1 MKVMEIRDH
10 SSAAPKKSKVRKII
24 AVGLGLT
31 LSFCVGAYI
40 GHTASQEVRAVE
52 RQQQVHYVEEGETL
66 WDIAGSV
73 ASEQDDIRRII
84 WEIQKNNGIGGN
96 DKLQPGQ
103 RLIIKF

>member
-10 SSAAPKKSKVRKII
+10 HSAAPKKSKDRRII
-24 AVGLGLT
+24 TVGLGLA
-31 LSFCVGAYI
+31 LSLCIGAYI
-40 GHTASQEVRAVE
+40 GHTASQEVKGVG
-52 RQQQVHYVEEGETL
+52 RQQQAHYVEEGETL

-84 WEIQKNNGIGGN
+84 WEIQKDNGIGGN

>member
-10 SSAAPKKSKVRKII
+10 RSAAPKKSKAHKII

-73 ASEQDDIRRII
+73 ASEQDDIRRIV
-84 WEIQKNNGIGGN
+84 WEIQEANDIGGN
-96 DKLQPGQ
+96 EDIQPGQ

>member
-10 SSAAPKKSKVRKII
+10 SSAAPKKS
-24 AVGLGLT
+24 
-31 LSFCVGAYI
+31 
-40 GHTASQEVRAVE
+40 
-52 RQQQVHYVEEGETL
+52 YVEEGETL

-84 WEIQKNNGIGGN
+84 WEIQEANDIGGN
-96 DKLQPGQ
+96 EDIQPGQ

>member
-10 SSAAPKKSKVRKII
+10 SSAAPKKSKVRRII
-24 AVGLGLT
+24 TVGLGLT

-66 WDIAGSV
+66 WDIAGGV
-73 ASEQDDIRRII
+73 ASNNDDIRRII
-84 WEIQKNNGIGGN
+84 WKIQRDNDIGGN
-96 DKLQPGQ
+96 EDIQPGQ

>member
-40 GHTASQEVRAVE
+40 GHTDSQEVRAVE

-73 ASEQDDIRRII
+73 ASNHDDIRRII
-84 WEIQKNNGIGGN
+84 WKIQRDNDIGGN
-96 DKLQPGQ
+96 EDIQPGQ
-103 RLIIKF
+103 RLIIKY

>member
-52 RQQQVHYVEEGETL
+52 RQQIHYVQEGETL
-66 WDIAGSV
+66 WDIAGGV
-73 ASEQDDIRRII
+73 ASNHDDIRRII
-84 WEIQKNNGIGGN
+84 WKIQRDNDIGGN
-96 DKLQPGQ
+96 EDIQPGQ

>member
-40 GHTASQEVRAVE
+40 GHTVSQEVRAVE
-52 RQQQVHYVEEGETL
+52 RQQIHYVQEGETL
-66 WDIAGSV
+66 WDIAGGV
-73 ASEQDDIRRII
+73 ASNHDDIRRII
-84 WEIQKNNGIGGN
+84 WKIQRDNDIGGN
-96 DKLQPGQ
+96 EDIQPGQ